1 MAKKTNKYAGYQ
13 AIEDV
18 MGVGAYVGLGRP
30 IDLDDNN
37 TRMAIVG
44 SIISMA
50 AVTAWQIMKN
60 VEVWDAAFTGVGA
73 ALGFLFSYMIAQEL
87 DPDRKFGG
95 IIGGVLTMAATAYLG
110 EGNIM
115 VVLWLMFVLRMLNR
129 TSGSRHKIGDNVIII
144 GISAWLGHDG
154 YWLYP
159 LITASAYAIETQ
171 IPGGYFRS
179 WYLAGLT
186 LATCFFSDFNF
197 LVQNLSMVYVYI
209 MCATF
214 IIFLPEIRA
223 AAFTEAKGDRNNK
236 RINPRRL
243 QVAQGVF
250 LMIVIALGYLHG
262 DSQAQSLIPAYMAAI
277 GCGLYLVP
285 ALMQKKK

>member
-1 MAKKTNKYAGYQ
+1 MSKKSNKYAGFQ
-13 AIEDV
+13 AVEDTT
-18 MGVGAYVGLGRP
+18 GVGAYIGLGRP
-30 IDLDDNN
+30 IDLEDNT
-37 TRMAIVG
+37 TRMAIAG
-44 SIISMA
+44 AMLSMA
-50 AVTAWQIMKN
+50 AVTAWQMMGDID
-60 VEVWDAAFTGVGA
+60 VWDAAFTGLGA

-95 IIGGVLTMAATAYLG
+95 IIGGVLTMIATAYLG
-110 EGNIM
+110 EGNIV
-115 VVLWLMFVLRMLNR
+115 VVLWLLFILRMLNR

-159 LITASAYAIETQ
+159 LITASAYALETQ

-179 WYLAGLT
+179 WYLAGLA
-186 LATCFFSDFNF
+186 LCTCFFADFNF

-223 AAFTEAKGDRNNK
+223 AVLTEAKGDRNNK
-236 RINPRRL
+236 RISPKRL
-243 QVAQGVF
+243 QMAQGVF
-250 LMIVIALGYLHG
+250 LMIVIALGYLGG
-262 DSQAQSLIPAYMAAI
+262 DKQAQSLIPAYMAAI

>member
-1 MAKKTNKYAGYQ
+1 MAKKVNKYAGYQ
-13 AIEDV
+13 AMEDV
-18 MGVGAYVGLGRP
+18 MGIGAYVGLGRP
-30 IDLDDNN
+30 IDLEDNT
-37 TRMAIVG
+37 TRIALVC
-44 SIISMA
+44 SVLSMA
-50 AVTAWQIMKN
+50 AVTAWKMMQNIDVM
-60 VEVWDAAFTGVGA
+60 DAAMSGVGA

-87 DPDRKFGG
+87 DPDRKLGG
-95 IIGGVLTMAATAYLG
+95 IIGGVLTFAATLYLG

-115 VVLWLMFVLRMLNR
+115 VMLWLLFVLRMLNR

-159 LITASAYAIETQ
+159 LITATAYALETQ
-171 IPGGYFRS
+171 VPGGYFRS
-179 WYLAGLT
+179 WYLAA
-186 LATCFFSDFNF
+186 LALGTCFFADFNF

-214 IIFLPEIRA
+214 ILFLPEIRA
-223 AAFTEAKGDRNNK
+223 AVFTEAKGDRNNK

-243 QVAQGVF
+243 QVAQGLF
-250 LMIVIALGYLHG
+250 LMIAVALGYLHG
-262 DSQAQSLIPAYMAAI
+262 DSQAQSLLPAYMAAI

>member
-1 MAKKTNKYAGYQ
+1 MSKKSNKYAGYQ
-13 AIEDV
+13 AVEDIT
-18 MGVGAYVGLGRP
+18 GVGSYIGLGRP
-30 IDLDDNN
+30 INFEDNT
-37 TRMAIVG
+37 TRLAIIG
-44 SIISMA
+44 AMLSMA
-50 AVTAWQIMKN
+50 GVTAWQMMGDID
-60 VEVWDAAFTGVGA
+60 VWDAAMTGVGA
-73 ALGFLFSYMIAQEL
+73 ALGFLFSFMIAQEL
-87 DPDRKFGG
+87 DPDRKVGG
-95 IIGGVLTMAATAYLG
+95 LIGGVLTMIATAYLG
-110 EGNIM
+110 EGNIIVM
-115 VVLWLMFVLRMLNR
+115 LWLLFVLRMLNR

-144 GISAWLGHDG
+144 LISAWLGRDG
-154 YWLYP
+154 FWLYP
-159 LITASAYAIETQ
+159 LITASVYALETQ

-186 LATCFFSDFNF
+186 LCTCFFADFNF

-223 AAFTEAKGDRNNK
+223 AVFTEAKGDRNNK

-250 LMIVIALGYLHG
+250 LMIVVALGYLHG

>member
-1 MAKKTNKYAGYQ
+1 MAKKRNKYAGFQ
-13 AIEDV
+13 SVADV
-18 MGVGAYVGLGRP
+18 SGVGAYVGLGRP
-30 IDLDDNN
+30 IDLQDTT
-37 TRMAIVG
+37 TRLALIGSMLAMAG
-44 SIISMA
+44 A
-50 AVTAWQIMKN
+50 TAWQMGQN
-60 VEVWDAAFTGVGA
+60 VDVMDAAMNGIGA

-95 IIGGVLTMAATAYLG
+95 IIGGILTVAATMYLG
-110 EGNIM
+110 EGNI
-115 VVLWLMFVLRMLNR
+115 VVMLWLLFILRMLNR

-144 GISAWLGHDG
+144 AIAGWLGHQG
-154 YWLYP
+154 FWLYP
-159 LITASAYAIETQ
+159 LITASVYALETQ

-179 WYLAGLT
+179 WYLAA
-186 LATCFFSDFNF
+186 LALGTCFFADFNF
-197 LVQNLSMVYVYI
+197 FQANLSMDYVYV

-223 AAFTEAKGDRNNK
+223 AVFTEAKGDRNNK

-250 LMIVIALGYLHG
+250 LMIGVVLGYLHG
-262 DSQAQSLIPAYMAAI
+262 DSQAQSMLPAYMAAI

>member
-1 MAKKTNKYAGYQ
+1 MAKKGNKYAGYQ
-13 AIEDV
+13 AVEDV
-18 MGVGAYVGLGRP
+18 TGVGAYIGLGRP
-30 IDLDDNN
+30 IDLKDNT
-37 TRMAIVG
+37 TRIALVG
-44 SIISMA
+44 TVLSMA
-50 AVTAWQIMKN
+50 AVTAWQMMQNIDVM
-60 VEVWDAAFTGVGA
+60 DAAMGGVGA

-87 DPDRKFGG
+87 DPDRKLGG
-95 IIGGVLTMAATAYLG
+95 IIGGVLTVAATLYLG

-115 VVLWLMFVLRMLNR
+115 VMLWLLFVLRMLNR

-144 GISAWLGHDG
+144 GISAWLGSQG
-154 YWLYP
+154 FWLYP
-159 LITASAYAIETQ
+159 LITASVYALETQ

-179 WYLAGLT
+179 WYLAALT
-186 LATCFFSDFNF
+186 LGTCFFADFNF
-197 LVQNLSMVYVYI
+197 LVQNLSIAYIYI

-223 AAFTEAKGDRNNK
+223 AVFTEAKGDRNNK

-250 LMIVIALGYLHG
+250 LMIGVVLGYLHG
-262 DSQAQSLIPAYMAAI
+262 DSQAQSLVPAYMAAI

>member
-1 MAKKTNKYAGYQ
+1 MARKTNKYAGYQ

-18 MGVGAYVGLGRP
+18 TGVGNYIGLGRP
-30 IDLDDNN
+30 VDLEDNT
-37 TRMAIVG
+37 TRLAIVG
-44 SIISMA
+44 ALLSMG
-50 AVTAWQIMKN
+50 AVTAWQMMGDIDI
-60 VEVWDAAFTGVGA
+60 WDAAFTGMGA
-73 ALGFLFSYMIAQEL
+73 ALGFLFSYMLAQEL

-95 IIGGVLTMAATAYLG
+95 IIGGILTMAAVAFLG

-115 VVLWLMFVLRMLNR
+115 VVLWLLFVLRMLNR

-159 LITASAYAIETQ
+159 LITASAYALETQ

-179 WYLAGLT
+179 WYLAA
-186 LATCFFSDFNF
+186 LALGTCFFSDFNF
-197 LVQNLSMVYVYI
+197 LVKNLSMVYVYI

-214 IIFLPEIRA
+214 VIFLPEIRA
-223 AAFTEAKGDRNNK
+223 AVFTEAKGDRNNK

-250 LMIVIALGYLHG
+250 LMIVVALGYLHG

>member
-1 MAKKTNKYAGYQ
+1 MSKKSNKYAGYQ

-18 MGVGAYVGLGRP
+18 TGVGAYIGLGRP
-30 IDLDDNN
+30 IDLEDNT
-37 TRMAIVG
+37 TRLAIIG

-50 AVTAWQIMKN
+50 AVAAWQMTKG
-60 VEVWDAAFTGVGA
+60 VEVWDAAFVGVGA

-95 IIGGVLTMAATAYLG
+95 IIGGVLTMVATAILG

-115 VVLWLMFVLRMLNR
+115 VVMWLLFVLRMLNR

-171 IPGGYFRS
+171 VPGGYFRS

-186 LATCFFSDFNF
+186 LATCFFADFNF
-197 LVQNLSMVYVYI
+197 LVQNLSMVYVWI
-209 MCATF
+209 ICATF

-223 AAFTEAKGDRNNK
+223 AVLTEAKGDRNNK
-236 RINPRRL
+236 RISPKRL
-243 QVAQGVF
+243 QVCQGVF
-250 LMIVIALGYLHG
+250 LMIVVALGYLHG

-277 GCGLYLVP
+277 GAGLYMVP